1 MTIGSNGS
9 LYFSKL
15 HVTNGTKGFFPYVV
29 AIKNNGTYIEGEG
42 GHLLHIS
49 LHHNPEKRDPS
60 LSQCHMTIP
69 KEIVS
74 RVTMHGFSGRQYFK
88 WKRRRATDRRFYQA
102 ARLIFPAIFAKEK
115 FGAVSTSNE
124 PMVSVPLLE
133 KATNIEFWFG
143 GSGKEALREYLETF
157 GKPISIVELP
167 NGEVAG
173 INLTCDDSRDYSTYQ
188 VIDKFGSYTITGADG
203 VVTEPAFQLFIGPFG
218 ENCYGVMH
226 GSPRRV

>member
-1 MTIGSNGS
+1 MAIGSNGS

-69 KEIVS
+69 KEIEP
-74 RVTMHGFSGRQYFK
+74 RVIKHGFSERQYFK
-88 WKRRRATDRRFYQA
+88 WKRRRATDGRFYQA
-102 ARLIFPAIFAKEK
+102 AKLIFPTIFAKEE
-115 FGAVSTSNE
+115 FGAVSTSTE
-124 PMVSVPLLE
+124 PMASVPLLE
-133 KATNIEFWFG
+133 KATNIEFWYG

-157 GKPISIVELP
+157 GKPIVIVDLP
-167 NGEVAG
+167 NGEVVG

-188 VIDKFGSYTITGADG
+188 VIGKFGSYTVTGADG
-203 VVTEPAFQLFIGPFG
+203 VVTQPAFQLFIGPFG